1 MKRKKCWNIG
11 YCAYMP
17 CFSWPV
23 PMIWPVI
30 SSDLDLSIQLPVTAP
45 RIPLQWRYFITKW
58 TTHLFVIFK
67 PWVHSQR
74 FRSDSEVPTPSM
86 HCGLLIHIPHILVL
100 QWCFICSELAGL
112 RLDCSSVPLKSILFH
127 QTSTHGAFIL
137 RVLLGVEWLQ
147 GGSASILDGDWLLC
161 ACSLFYHK

>member
-1 MKRKKCWNIG
+1 MLKHWLLCIYAVLLMTGAYDLFPLILTCQFNFLSQHPAFHYNEDILLQNELLTYLWYLNLG
-11 YCAYMP
+11 YTLRGLG
-17 CFSWPV
+17 
-23 PMIWPVI
+23 VI
-30 SSDLDLSIQLPVTAP
+30 QKF
-45 RIPLQWRYFITKW
+45 PL
-58 TTHLFVIFK
+58 H
-67 PWVHSQR
+67 P
-74 FRSDSEVPTPSM
+74 M

-147 GGSASILDGDWLLC
+147 GGSASTLDGDWLLC